1 MDEKRRSGFRNSRKP
16 YQKGRFVNRRPRQ
29 SGPPSDSQAAED
41 LAEFVIKILA
51 REHETVQIQRSS
63 NEPGHSHLTVSCD
76 PTLTGR
82 IIGKGG
88 KTISALR
95 LLVRSV
101 ASRLNRKIDIEITS

>member
-1 MDEKRRSGFRNSRKP
+1 
-16 YQKGRFVNRRPRQ
+16 
-29 SGPPSDSQAAED
+29 

-51 REHETVQIQRSS
+51 REHETVQIERSS
-63 NEPGHSHLTVSCD
+63 TEPGHSHLTVSCD